1 MSVENLIK
9 SAIEKNAGEFES
21 TFSNVM
27 AAKMSAAIETKYEDM
42 FDNSVVSDE
51 LEMPE
56 EVEHESDLVEESDLE
71 SE

>member
-1 MSVENLIK
+1 
-9 SAIEKNAGEFES
+9 
-21 TFSNVM
+21 M

-42 FDNSVVSDE
+42 FGNSVVSDE

>member
-9 SAIEKNAGEFES
+9 SAIEKNAGEF
-21 TFSNVM
+21 
-27 AAKMSAAIETKYEDM
+27 AAIETKYEDM